1 MSIQW
6 ILQILAVA
14 IVGCVIGYFLLR
26 ISTKLQIFLF
36 SKSSKYKDSV
46 KRLEEWHIK
55 EFYNTFG
62 FYYEDLIKYTPE
74 LDEFIASQLDPNIR
88 DNVMYKISRMLKIQ
102 ESIETVEQ
110 IDIIKFKQT
119 IENIKSQKA
128 LENID

>member
-1 MSIQW
+1 MIIQW
-6 ILQILAVA
+6 ILQILAGT

-26 ISTKLQIFLF
+26 ISTKLRIFLF
-36 SKSSKYKDSV
+36 RKSSEFKDSA

-88 DNVMYKISRMLKIQ
+88 DDVMFKICRMLKIQ

-119 IENIKSQKA
+119 IENIKIQKS